1 MRFLNYIKSDLIVFF
16 IMKFIGI
23 VIVLIEIEYYV
34 YINLNF
40 KIIKFGWI
48 EMLEVIGS

>member
-1 MRFLNYIKSDLIVFF
+1 MNYIKSDLIIFF

-40 KIIKFGWI
+40 KIIKFGCI
-48 EMLEVIGS
+48 EMLEEIGS